1 MYDLP
6 VFFQH
11 MFYSTRL
18 HSTQVK
24 ENKVEKG
31 TINLAYS
38 QNGIIENITQMHL
51 NSFQLGATVNLCC
64 VASRCIV

>member
-1 MYDLP
+1 MYNLP

-24 ENKVEKG
+24 EIKLEKG
-31 TINLAYS
+31 TINFAYC

-51 NSFQLGATVNLCC
+51 NSF
-64 VASRCIV
+64 